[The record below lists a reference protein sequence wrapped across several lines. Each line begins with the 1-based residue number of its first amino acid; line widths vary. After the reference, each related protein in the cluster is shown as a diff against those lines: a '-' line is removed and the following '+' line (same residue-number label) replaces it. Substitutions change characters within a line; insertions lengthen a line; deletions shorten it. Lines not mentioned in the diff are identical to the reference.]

1 MMSRLNVASWG
12 LLLGATG
19 QVGLCDALLRT
30 IPLWML
36 FAALL
41 PPWLTVYTI
50 SFCRQA
56 PFGFRPFRHCL
67 IFAICW
73 YSVATTL
80 AEALHFLVQPS
91 PHGHF
96 PTSVARVLTYA
107 GGLSFIVFV
116 RACVLLRRDELSAP

>member
-1 MMSRLNVASWG
+1 MMRRLHVASWG

-19 QVGLCDALLRT
+19 QVALYDALLPR
-30 IPLWML
+30 IPLWMF

-56 PFGFRPFRHCL
+56 PFGPRRFRHCL
-67 IFAICW
+67 IFAMCW
-73 YSVATTL
+73 YSVATIL
-80 AEALHFLVQPS
+80 AEALHFLIQPS

-96 PTSVARVLTYA
+96 LISVARVLTYA

-116 RACVLLRRDELSAP
+116 RACVLLRRDEISAP